1 MKTEDLFSGWKYEPQ
16 EPREFKIEGPKQ
28 QRYIAK
34 FDIEKYYPNLKGDL
48 EKLCKKYVEAG
59 RELSKAC
66 ETAADSYA
74 KVFEVIAKSLP
85 GWAADLERW
94 TYNPNPEEINTR
106 EQAFEG
112 IYKRRKKGKVV
123 RR

>member
-16 EPREFKIEGPKQ
+16 EPREFKIKGPK

-74 KVFEVIAKSLP
+74 RVFEAIAKSLP
-85 GWAADLERW
+85 GWAADPDKW
-94 TYNPNPEEINTR
+94 TFNPNPEEKLTR
-106 EQAFEG
+106 DEAFSG
-112 IYKRRKKGKVV
+112 IHKRKKKGKKLKYD
-123 RR
+123 